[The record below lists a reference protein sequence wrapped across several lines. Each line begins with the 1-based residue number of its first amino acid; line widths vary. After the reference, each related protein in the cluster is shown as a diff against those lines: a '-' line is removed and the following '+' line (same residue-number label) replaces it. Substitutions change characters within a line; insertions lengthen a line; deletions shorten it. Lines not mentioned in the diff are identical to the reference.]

1 MVAHGLITGVLFL
14 IAGSFWQRGE
24 DYELDHY
31 GGLAGRAPM
40 LAGATMLAAFASLG
54 LPGLAGFVAEV
65 QVFIGTFSVFPA
77 LAAIALLGLLI
88 SAALFL
94 QLIQKLFFGELPDR
108 WRTFTD
114 LGAGERLVLGGAL
127 ALVVLIGVY
136 PRPLLDLIDGSAAL
150 LVGM

>member
-1 MVAHGLITGVLFL
+1 
-14 IAGSFWQRGE
+14 
-24 DYELDHY
+24 
-31 GGLAGRAPM
+31 
-40 LAGATMLAAFASLG
+40 MLAAFASLG

-94 QLIQKLFFGELPDR
+94 QLIQKLFFGELPD
-108 WRTFTD
+108 WWETFTD
-114 LGAGERLVLGGAL
+114 LGADERLVLGGAL